1 MTGPTTSATC
11 PKEIRAMDH
20 DDGCSVTFLVQAAA
34 ARQEG
39 AWGQLVERFTPLV
52 VSVVNRYRLGPE
64 DAADVEQTVWLRL
77 VQNLRR
83 LREPAALPGWIQTTV
98 RNEALRVVTARRT
111 VPLYDDSSIVAD
123 QAPLDTDLLANERRD
138 ALLGAVAQLPGRQYD
153 LLMMLITT
161 PHPPTTRSARSS
173 ASPKGEHRPDPVRAM
188 ERLRGL
194 LEAISPMTP
203 SEG

>member
-11 PKEIRAMDH
+11 PKEIRAMDD

-34 ARQEG
+34 AGQEA

-77 VQNLRR
+77 VQNLSR

-111 VPLYDDSSIVAD
+111 VPLFEESSIVAD
-123 QAPLDTDLLANERRD
+123 QDPLDTDLLAGERRD

-153 LLMMLITT
+153 LVMMLITD
-161 PHPPTTRSARSS
+161 PPPTYDEISS
-173 ASPKGEHRPDPVRAM
+173 KLGIPKGSIGPTRVRAM
-188 ERLRGL
+188 EQLRGL

>member
-1 MTGPTTSATC
+1 MIGSMTSAAC
-11 PKEIRAMDH
+11 PKEIRAMD
-20 DDGCSVTFLVQAAA
+20 DEDGCSVTGLVQAAA
-34 ARQEG
+34 GGQEA

-52 VSVVNRYRLGPE
+52 VSVVKRYRLGPE

-98 RNEALRVVTARRT
+98 RNEALRVVSARRT
-111 VPLYDDSSIVAD
+111 VPLIDEFSMIAEQDPPDA
-123 QAPLDTDLLANERRD
+123 DLLAGERRD

-153 LLMMLITT
+153 LVMMLITD
-161 PHPPTTRSARSS
+161 PPPSYEEISAKLGI
-173 ASPKGEHRPDPVRAM
+173 PKGSIGPTRVRAM

-203 SEG
+203 LEG